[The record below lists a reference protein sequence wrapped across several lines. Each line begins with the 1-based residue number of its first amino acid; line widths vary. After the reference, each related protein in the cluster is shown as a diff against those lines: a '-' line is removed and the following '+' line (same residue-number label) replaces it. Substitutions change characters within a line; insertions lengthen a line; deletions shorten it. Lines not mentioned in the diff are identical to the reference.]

1 MEQLTA
7 ALFLIA
13 LVLPTQVSRPQKEPF
28 FRVLPLIQESGIFQ
42 FPDHRRRN
50 SYDKA
55 VQKIAMINHIK
66 WFFIT
71 ANTWLLG

>member
-13 LVLPTQVSRPQKEPF
+13 LVSPQPQTESF
-28 FRVLPLIQESGIFQ
+28 FRAWPLMQEGRIFQ
-42 FPDHRRRN
+42 LPDHRRRN

-55 VQKIAMINHIK
+55 AQKIAMINHTE

-71 ANTWLLG
+71 ANTCLLG